1 MRQHH
6 TAYSRPSWAAT
17 PARLRVGMAPRITA
31 KRKEQIG
38 NRLGGLTGKRY
49 LATDQLAI
57 EGFNFRD
64 TEHGTPMAAGVV
76 KGVQRPVG
84 VAGDHEV
91 IACNRRPRQG
101 LRRKVCDPP
110 DVDP

>member
-1 MRQHH
+1 MEEELEDID
-6 TAYSRPSWAAT
+6 A
-17 PARLRVGMAPRITA
+17 GKITA
-31 KRKEQIG
+31 EGFHG
-38 NRLGGLTGKRY
+38 NRN
-49 LATDQLAI
+49 ADQLAI